1 MSPRK
6 ERYAVP
12 RNAVRTFRR
21 ETKKMVNGPYDC
33 PKCGKNK
40 LQILVDSKKK
50 EVIAVCLECEV
61 KQNLQ
66 FAPVFEHVDYYN
78 KFVDQLKKRL

>member
-12 RNAVRTFRR
+12 RNQVRTFRR
-21 ETKKMVNGPYDC
+21 ETKKMVNGPYYC

-40 LQILVDSKKK
+40 LQITVEKDK
-50 EVIAVCLECEV
+50 EVIAACLECGI
-61 KQNLQ
+61 KQNLT
-66 FAPVFEHVDYYN
+66 FAPVFEPVDYYN
-78 KFVDQLKKRL
+78 KFCDKLKKQP